1 MKFFRTFRGRLV
13 VILAFLLVLTLTV
26 QFYLNYTSQAA
37 NQHLREMEGE
47 AIVAGFTLG
56 VNSLTSSDRLR
67 DIAVSENQTFF
78 DERVANRIRDIIVI
92 DNDWRVSDS
101 YGEEYLPIPGD
112 NGEITY
118 RKLADLKGLPILLN
132 ASRLGKDAD
141 RFPNANRNQVDTSFD
156 GEAHAIPIE
165 TSAGRWYVMVIL
177 KADKQAIAWRAARP
191 LIYTLLILILSTA
204 TTIGL
209 VWHFAAPIT
218 NMSEAARRISAGDL
232 SVRVPHDHRQD
243 EMGRLAAQFNEMTA
257 ELERK
262 RDIEAKLA
270 EAEKSAVVGRLASAI
285 AHEIRN
291 PLNYIN
297 LTLDHLRRKVA
308 PEDLEKKPVF
318 EKLTSQLKDEVAR
331 INNLVSDF
339 LRYARPT
346 KVEFKPVNLEEVV
359 RDSLRLVEAHP
370 NASDIKIEFSS
381 EEHLP
386 PVSGNFELLGSVFNN
401 LFINA
406 AQAMEPTGGT
416 INISLFQDMSF
427 LTTEVTDTG
436 VGISDKD
443 LDKVFE
449 PYFSTKETGS
459 GLGLAIVKKIVDDHH
474 GSIEVS
480 SSVGEGTRFT
490 VQLPLAGKDVGQK

>member
-1 MKFFRTFRGRLV
+1 MKFLRTFRGRLV

-26 QFYLNYTSQAA
+26 QFYLNYTAQAA
-37 NQHLREMEGE
+37 NEHVRELEGE
-47 AIVAGFTLG
+47 ALVAGFTLG

-67 DIAVSENQTFF
+67 DIAASENQTFF

-112 NGEITY
+112 DGEIAY
-118 RKLADLKGLPILLN
+118 RKLEDLNGLPLLLN
-132 ASRLGKDAD
+132 ASRLGEDAKK
-141 RFPNANRNQVDTSFD
+141 FPNADRAQVDASLD
-156 GEAHAIPIE
+156 DEAHAIPIE
-165 TSAGRWYVMVIL
+165 TSVGRWYVMVIL

-191 LIYTLLILILSTA
+191 LIYTLLILILSTV

-232 SVRVPHDHRQD
+232 RVRVPDDHRQD

-297 LTLDHLRRKVA
+297 LTLDHLRRKVG
-308 PEDLEKKPVF
+308 PDDIDKKPLF
-318 EKLTSQLKDEVAR
+318 EKLTSQLKEEVAR

-339 LRYARPT
+339 LRYARPS
-346 KVEFKPVNLEEVV
+346 KVDFQPVDLRAVIV
-359 RDSLRLVEAHP
+359 DSLRLIEAHP
-370 NASDIKIEFSS
+370 NADDIKIELSC
-381 EEHLP
+381 EPNLP
-386 PVSGNFELLGSVFNN
+386 KVSGNVELLGSIFNN

-406 AQAMEPTGGT
+406 AQAMEPSGGT
-416 INISLFQDMSF
+416 VHISSF
-427 LTTEVTDTG
+427 PDASWITTEITDTG
-436 VGISDKD
+436 VGIAGED

-459 GLGLAIVKKIVDDHH
+459 GLGLAIVKKIVDDHR

-480 SSVGEGTRFT
+480 SKLGEGTKFILK
-490 VQLPLAGKDVGQK
+490 LPLSTPNPG

>member
-1 MKFFRTFRGRLV
+1 MKFLRTFRGRLV

-26 QFYLNYTSQAA
+26 QFYLNYTAQAA
-37 NQHLREMEGE
+37 NEHLRELEGE
-47 AIVAGFTLG
+47 ALVAGFTLG

-112 NGEITY
+112 DGEIAY
-118 RKLADLKGLPILLN
+118 RKLEDLNGLPLLLN
-132 ASRLGKDAD
+132 ASRLGEDAKK
-141 RFPNANRNQVDTSFD
+141 FPNADRTQVDASLD
-156 GEAHAIPIE
+156 DQAHAIPIE
-165 TSAGRWYVMVIL
+165 TSVGRWYVMVIL

-191 LIYTLLILILSTA
+191 LVYTLLILILSTV

-232 SVRVPHDHRQD
+232 RVRVPDDHRQD

-308 PEDLEKKPVF
+308 PDDIDKKPLF

-331 INNLVSDF
+331 INSLVSDF
-339 LRYARPT
+339 LRYARPS
-346 KVEFKPVNLEEVV
+346 KVDFQPVDLRAVIV
-359 RDSLRLVEAHP
+359 DSLRLIEAHP
-370 NASDIKIEFSS
+370 NADDIKIELSC
-381 EEHLP
+381 EPTLP
-386 PVSGNFELLGSVFNN
+386 KVSGNVDLLGSIFNN

-406 AQAMEPTGGT
+406 AQAMEPLGGT
-416 INISLFQDMSF
+416 VYISSF
-427 LTTEVTDTG
+427 PDASCITTEITDTG
-436 VGISDKD
+436 VGIAGED

-459 GLGLAIVKKIVDDHH
+459 GLGLAIVKKIVDDHR

-480 SSVGEGTRFT
+480 SKLGQGTKFILK
-490 VQLPLAGKDVGQK
+490 LPLSTRSPG